1 MHPRIAN
8 ETIDE
13 PLPSERV
20 APAPHPSYEAI
31 LAGVREELSAR
42 VELGYLEPSAIEREA
57 NRRMADYERA
67 DAYMERYF
75 GKGRWHVTQVVRT
88 PAQV

>member
-13 PLPSERV
+13 PLPSEWV

-57 NRRMADYERA
+57 NRRMAIAERCVA
-67 DAYMERYF
+67 HLDRWYR
-75 GKGRWHVTQVVRT
+75 KGRWHVSEVIRA